1 MEWTNNIQVLVLDMD
16 GTLYQDESFIEPYIS
31 YLFQGHG
38 GNSDVS
44 MWQREA
50 ELILS
55 GKHAL
60 KIGHFFSRSLKSGVE
75 YRNGEIARLY
85 NWEGKNL
92 ERSAASSPNIFQD
105 IQYIGDAWGVVG
117 AIADYA
123 DIPASV
129 RRQAFMSIRRDM
141 ISTLNCVK
149 PHDGVAAALRGL
161 KSVRHKLLMTN
172 SPEEAALDFVSRLG
186 LDDAFDTI
194 IYGGNKPQG
203 LADYLQEYM
212 NRHGIS
218 PDQVVSIGDNAWN
231 DLYPVKKLGGRTI
244 WISPYET
251 YDEEKWDLRLRT
263 LDELADFL
271 LKLEEHL
278 AVHP

>member
-1 MEWTNNIQVLVLDMD
+1 MEWINNIEVLVLDMD
-16 GTLYQDESFIEPYIS
+16 GTLYQDESFIEPYLS

-38 GNSDVS
+38 GNADLS

-50 ELILS
+50 ESILN

-60 KIGHFFSRSLKSGVE
+60 KIGHFFSKSFKSGVE
-75 YRNGEIARLY
+75 YRNGEIIRLY
-85 NWEGKNL
+85 DWEGKDL
-92 ERSAASSPNIFQD
+92 ERSAAASPTIFRD
-105 IQYIGDAWGVVG
+105 IHYIGDAWGVVG

-123 DIPASV
+123 DVPASV
-129 RRQAFMSIRRDM
+129 RTQAFMSIRRDM

-172 SPEEAALDFVSRLG
+172 SPEEAALDFVGRLG
-186 LDDAFDTI
+186 LDNAFDAV

-203 LADYLQEYM
+203 LADYLQEYI
-212 NRHGIS
+212 NGHGIS
-218 PDQVVSIGDNAWN
+218 PDQIISIGDNAWN

-263 LDELADFL
+263 LDDLEDFL
-271 LKLEEHL
+271 LKLEERL

>member
-1 MEWTNNIQVLVLDMD
+1 MEWINNIQVLVLDMD
-16 GTLYQDESFIEPYIS
+16 GTLYQDESFIEPYLS

-38 GNSDVS
+38 GNSGVS

-50 ELILS
+50 ESILA

-75 YRNGEIARLY
+75 YRNGEIAGLY
-85 NWEGKNL
+85 DWEGKRI
-92 ERSAASSPNIFQD
+92 EPSGASLD
-105 IQYIGDAWGVVG
+105 IIRDIHYIGDAWGVVG

-123 DIPASV
+123 DVPASV
-129 RRQAFMSIRRDM
+129 RTQAFMNIRRDM

-149 PHDGVAAALRGL
+149 PHDGVTAALRGL
-161 KSVRHKLLMTN
+161 KSIRHKVLMTN

-186 LDDAFDTI
+186 LDNAFDTV

-218 PDQVVSIGDNAWN
+218 PDQIVSIGDNAWN

-263 LDELADFL
+263 LDDLEDFL
-271 LKLEEHL
+271 VKLKERL
-278 AVHP
+278 AIHP